1 MIPYLIAGV
10 CVLITAALT
19 TWLIFA
25 YRAGRNS
32 ARVCSERQ
40 DASDATQ
47 SAEAAQRM
55 LEARTNGI
63 RSGNE
68 LTDELDKGTF

>member
-1 MIPYLIAGV
+1 MTPYLIAGGAV
-10 CVLITAALT
+10 VITAALT
-19 TWLIFA
+19 AWAVFA

-32 ARVCSERQ
+32 ARVLSEQQ
-40 DASDATQ
+40 DTADATQ

-63 RSGNE
+63 RSNNE
-68 LTDELDKGTF
+68 LLSTLDKGKF